1 MRVNYLR
8 IFCSAGRVGQSIAE
22 HGVMTK
28 AGRSNQGFT
37 LLELLIVVAIFI
49 LVTTIAIPNVV
60 VVLSN
65 SRMRA
70 SITSFS
76 GVLQSTRMLAVKE
89 NRTMTTHMGVQSEG
103 LVAYAKLATDSN
115 PLAIHDSQIE
125 MEAPIA
131 EMATPSGPGA
141 PSTIST
147 AVLGF
152 TPETTEP
159 SFNTRG
165 MPCTYSG
172 GSCTNK
178 GFLYYF
184 HDTRP
189 GSHAGWAAVSI
200 SPAGRIHKWFWN
212 GSAWTD

>member
-1 MRVNYLR
+1 MIKALR
-8 IFCSAGRVGQSIAE
+8 PNR
-22 HGVMTK
+22 
-28 AGRSNQGFT
+28 GFS
-37 LLELLIVVAIFI
+37 LLEVLIVVAIFI
-49 LVTTIAIPNVV
+49 LVTTIAVPNVV

-89 NRTMTTHMGVQSEG
+89 NRTMTTHIANQALA

-115 PLAIHDSQIE
+115 PLATHDSQIE
-125 MEAPIA
+125 MEAPIE

-141 PSTIST
+141 PSAIST

-165 MPCTYSG
+165 LPCTYSG

-189 GSHAGWAAVSI
+189 GGHKGWAAVSI

>member
-1 MRVNYLR
+1 MR
-8 IFCSAGRVGQSIAE
+8 F
-22 HGVMTK
+22 MTDK
-28 AGRSNQGFT
+28 RRSQLGFT
-37 LLELLIVVAIFI
+37 LLELLIVVAILV

-60 VVLSN
+60 VALSK

-89 NRTMTTHMGVQSEG
+89 NRLMTTHVGVQAYG

-115 PLAIHDSQIE
+115 PLAIHDSQIA
-125 MEAPIA
+125 MEAPIT
-131 EMATPSGPGA
+131 EMATPTGPGA
-141 PSTIST
+141 PTAIST
-147 AVLGF
+147 SILGF
-152 TPETTEP
+152 TPVTTEP

-165 MPCTYSG
+165 LPCAFSG
-172 GSCTNK
+172 GTCATNT
-178 GFLYYF
+178 GFIFYF

-189 GSHAGWAAVSI
+189 GNTSGWAAVSI
-200 SPAGRIHKWFWN
+200 SPAGRIKKWFWN

>member
-1 MRVNYLR
+1 
-8 IFCSAGRVGQSIAE
+8 
-22 HGVMTK
+22 MTK
-28 AGRSNQGFT
+28 DGRSNRGFT

-49 LVTTIAIPNVV
+49 LVTTIAVPNVTL
-60 VVLSN
+60 VLAN
-65 SRMRA
+65 ARMRA

-89 NRTMTTHMGVQSEG
+89 NRTMTTHMTVQALG
-103 LVAYAKLATDSN
+103 LVAYAKLATDTN

-125 MEAPIA
+125 MEAPIT
-131 EMATPSGPGA
+131 EMAAPTGPGA
-141 PSTIST
+141 PSAIST
-147 AVLGF
+147 SVLGF

-189 GSHAGWAAVSI
+189 GSHSSWAAVSI

-212 GSAWTD
+212 GAAWVD

>member
-1 MRVNYLR
+1 M
-8 IFCSAGRVGQSIAE
+8 S
-22 HGVMTK
+22 VMTK
-28 AGRSNQGFT
+28 DGRPNRGFT

-49 LVTTIAIPNVV
+49 LVTTIAVPNVI

-65 SRMRA
+65 TRMRA

-89 NRTMTTHMGVQSEG
+89 NRTMTTHMIVQSQG
-103 LVAYAKLATDSN
+103 LVAYAKLASDSN
-115 PLAIHDSQIE
+115 PLAVHDSQIE

-131 EMATPSGPGA
+131 EMDTPTGPGA

-147 AVLGF
+147 SVLGF

-189 GSHAGWAAVSI
+189 GSHAAWAAVSI